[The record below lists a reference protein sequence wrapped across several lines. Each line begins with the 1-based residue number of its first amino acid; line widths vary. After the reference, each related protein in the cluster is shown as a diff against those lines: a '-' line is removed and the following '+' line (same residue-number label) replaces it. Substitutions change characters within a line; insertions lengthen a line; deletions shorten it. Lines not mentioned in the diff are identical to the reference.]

1 MNLAGKNVDT
11 SKLNEG
17 EGIIAIFTFT
27 ELKKYLKNC
36 EDKKD
41 SVRYKSWTRVVIND
55 NVTLHYIDNIEIEL
69 ETEDKIRFEFLFEDD
84 TLEDM
89 CVAELHLE
97 TGNRIELKIIR
108 KR

>member
-1 MNLAGKNVDT
+1 MKLAGKNVDT
-11 SKLNEG
+11 SKLNAG
-17 EGIIAIFTFT
+17 EGIIVLFTFT
-27 ELKKYLKNC
+27 ELRDYLKNC
-36 EDKKD
+36 EGKKD
-41 SVRYKSWTRVVIND
+41 YVRYKSWTRVVIND

-69 ETEDKIRFEFLFEDD
+69 ETENKIRFEFSFEDD

-97 TGNRIELKIIR
+97 TGNHIELKIIR